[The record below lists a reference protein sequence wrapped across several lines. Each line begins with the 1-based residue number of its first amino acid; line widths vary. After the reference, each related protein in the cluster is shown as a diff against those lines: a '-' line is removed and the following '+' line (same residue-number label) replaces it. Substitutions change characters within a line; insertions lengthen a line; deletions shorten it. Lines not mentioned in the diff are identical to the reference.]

1 MSAASLRDDPENFL
15 IIGDGPVQQGAVM
28 TWFVLFFA
36 GLLEVAWAVGLKY
49 TEGFTKPIPSI
60 ATVASMA
67 ASVYFLSLA
76 MRSLPMGVA
85 YAVWVGV
92 GLLGAAIVGVVL
104 FEESCSPLKL
114 FSLLLIVVGIVGLK
128 LSSSL

>member
-1 MSAASLRDDPENFL
+1 
-15 IIGDGPVQQGAVM
+15 M